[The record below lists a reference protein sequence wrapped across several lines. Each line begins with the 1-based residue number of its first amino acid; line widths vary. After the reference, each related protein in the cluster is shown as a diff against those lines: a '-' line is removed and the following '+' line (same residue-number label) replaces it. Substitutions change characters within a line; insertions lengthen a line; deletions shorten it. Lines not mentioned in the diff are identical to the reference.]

1 MTQIFICPTNSFYN
15 FECKAFWLPREQLIL
30 YIFLISRT
38 WLVVWMYAYYVSNLL
53 PSCCEEPTV
62 IAWTDEAC
70 LSLPWIVYKADRL
83 FLFLN
88 RHFVAMLSSINE
100 LKICISNWYNFGISR
115 ISVLIFSNVFV
126 RYPLIV
132 CNSYLSIYER

>member
-1 MTQIFICPTNSFYN
+1 MHCHLVSQPFNLILNIMYKIFRYWFHRNNLIFRIHQKLYARHSLTQIFICPTNSFYN

-62 IAWTDEAC
+62 IACTDEAC
-70 LSLPWIVYKADRL
+70 LSQPWIVYIKLTD
-83 FLFLN
+83 
-88 RHFVAMLSSINE
+88 
-100 LKICISNWYNFGISR
+100 C
-115 ISVLIFSNVFV
+115 
-126 RYPLIV
+126 
-132 CNSYLSIYER
+132 SYS